1 MKEGSNISSEG
12 FRKRHRKTLTIVLT
26 VVGLLIAVFLIHIIG
41 VENIVRSFSSYT
53 SYQIALFVTLYVL
66 SWVLRG
72 LKFYLILRASNIDI
86 SAPRSV
92 GLAILGGFANIFGTF
107 QIGDVTRVIAVK
119 FQAKKDFGVATSPI
133 LTDMLSGT
141 YGLITLVLTFIL
153 IFGPTGTGFWTA
165 LCLIFLVLLAIATV
179 GVLKYGQQIGDF
191 LSSRSSKKVLSFL
204 ANIVYTMRRA
214 LNNKLFYMSI
224 VISYISWL
232 IEGISFSFLV
242 PSVDWYN
249 AVIAEALGNMVKIIP
264 VTPGGIGTFEGIVA
278 LYLSRFGL
286 DISQAFSYAL
296 SYHLMTKVILAII
309 GAPLASILIPKDTK
323 SST

>member
-1 MKEGSNISSEG
+1 M
-12 FRKRHRKTLTIVLT
+12 
-26 VVGLLIAVFLIHIIG
+26 
-41 VENIVRSFSSYT
+41 
-53 SYQIALFVTLYVL
+53 
-66 SWVLRG
+66 
-72 LKFYLILRASNIDI
+72 
-86 SAPRSV
+86 
-92 GLAILGGFANIFGTF
+92 
-107 QIGDVTRVIAVK
+107 
-119 FQAKKDFGVATSPI
+119 
-133 LTDMLSGT
+133 
-141 YGLITLVLTFIL
+141 
-153 IFGPTGTGFWTA
+153 
-165 LCLIFLVLLAIATV
+165 IFLVLLAIATV